1 MIEKMPKVTYLDGM
15 NESRSKELSEGFT
28 RLHKYRSVRVGDSL
42 EASPQSTSLQA
53 DSGIRINEH
62 HYQGP
67 ATSTGKFQ
75 SSQPTIAGPSIDL
88 LKLFEHKQEPVTIT
102 LGGLPLSKGGK
113 SASYS
118 DLENFTDAMGDL
130 IGEHYL
136 YPNGSLIG
144 FGYDID
150 GYLRVSIWNG
160 PPPPEDVSSIET
172 LHAML
177 DERAKEMR
185 IENITVKFT
194 IFTSPPEL
202 VLNLKSS
209 GAAAA

>member
-1 MIEKMPKVTYLDGM
+1 LYL
-15 NESRSKELSEGFT
+15 
-28 RLHKYRSVRVGDSL
+28 
-42 EASPQSTSLQA
+42 ASPRGFISPKIFW
-53 DSGIRINEH
+53 IR
-62 HYQGP
+62 GP

-88 LKLFEHKQEPVTIT
+88 LKACLNKQEPVTIT

-177 DERAKEMR
+177 DEWAKEMR
-185 IENITVKFT
+185 VENIPVKFT

-202 VLNLKSS
+202 VLDLKSS